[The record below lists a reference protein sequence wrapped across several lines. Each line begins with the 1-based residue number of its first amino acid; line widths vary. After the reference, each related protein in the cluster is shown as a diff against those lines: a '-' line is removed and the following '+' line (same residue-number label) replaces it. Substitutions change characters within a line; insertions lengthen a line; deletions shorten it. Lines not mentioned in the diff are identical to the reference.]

1 MIPTFQ
7 KIMLPLLRLASDTEL
22 TVDEVAISLKTQFRL
37 TDEEASRTLPNTQ
50 RTIFRDRIGWAK
62 SYLKMAGLL
71 TYPKRGSFI
80 ATDGGRN
87 ILKSDVEEIDIKF
100 LRRYEEFRAV
110 EARRGNKE
118 PEESTDSH
126 TESSST
132 PDELLLSAVDR
143 INDTLATELLDL
155 VVKASPTFFEKLILK
170 LLRAMGYGTESDLAS
185 VQHLG
190 GSGDKGVD
198 GVVNQDTLGLDQ
210 IYVQAKRY
218 NSERKVS
225 PPEIREFSGA
235 LDGKKAI
242 KGIFITTSDF
252 SKDAKDVAETSRSK
266 CIKLINGLELS
277 NLMVEYGVG
286 CREEKVYRIKKI
298 EKEFFEEG

>member
-7 KIMLPLLRLASDTEL
+7 KIMLPLLRQAGETEQ
-22 TVDEVAISLKTQFRL
+22 TVDEVTSILRTQFRL
-37 TDEEASRTLPNTQ
+37 TDDEASRTLPNTQ

-71 TYPKRGSFI
+71 TYPKRGSFV
-80 ATDGGRN
+80 ATDAGRN
-87 ILKSDVEEIDIKF
+87 ILKSEIKEIDIKF
-100 LRRYEEFRAV
+100 LRGFEEFRAV
-110 EARRGNKE
+110 EDRRGNKQSD
-118 PEESTDSH
+118 ESTDSH
-126 TESSST
+126 SESSST
-132 PDELLLSAVDR
+132 PGELVQSAVDR
-143 INDTLATELLDL
+143 INDTLANELLDL

-170 LLRAMGYGTESDLAS
+170 LLRAMGYGAESELAS

-198 GVVNQDTLGLDQ
+198 GVVNQDTLGVDQ
-210 IYVQAKRY
+210 IYIQAKRY
-218 NSERKVS
+218 SSERKVGS
-225 PPEIREFSGA
+225 SQINEFIGA

-242 KGIFITTSDF
+242 KGILITTSDF
-252 SKDAKDVAETSRSK
+252 SKDAKDRAESVSK
-266 CIKLINGLELS
+266 RIRLINGLELS

-286 CREEKVYRIKKI
+286 CREEKVYSIKKI